1 MKMRSATAIVSLLL
15 IASVTS
21 HAEIDFA
28 REVQPIFEKNCCK
41 CHGAE
46 KQKGGLRL
54 DVKAA
59 ALKGGDEHAPDIV
72 PGDSAKSP
80 LIKFVTSLDPDEK
93 MPPKGDALAAEQ
105 VAVLR
110 AWIDAGASWPDSASA
125 QLDDPAKTH

>member
-1 MKMRSATAIVSLLL
+1 MKMRSATAIVSLLV

-21 HAEIDFA
+21 RAEIDFV
-28 REVQPIFEKNCCK
+28 RQVQPIFEKNCFK

-54 DVKAA
+54 DVKSA

-93 MPPKGDALAAEQ
+93 MPPKGNALAAAQ
-105 VAVLR
+105 IAVLR
-110 AWIDAGASWPDSASA
+110 AWIDPGPCWPARA
-125 QLDDPAKTH
+125 TAALD